1 MSSIETLKRMRDEYL
16 ERADALSFA
25 IQIMES
31 NSNSPTKSKPTR
43 KKTGTAPKFEMEV
56 TRRIP
61 AGYGGGGIL
70 LQPDNDDDEE
80 VISLADFRAGP

>member
-16 ERADALSFA
+16 EKADALSFA

-31 NSNSPTKSKPTR
+31 TTPTKQKQPTR

-61 AGYGGGGIL
+61 AGYGGGIL
-70 LQPDNDDDEE
+70 LQPDDDDEE
-80 VISLADFRAGP
+80 TFSLSDFA

>member
-1 MSSIETLKRMRDEYL
+1 MSSIEVLKRMRDEYL

-61 AGYGGGGIL
+61 ASGGGGIL
-70 LQPDNDDDEE
+70 LQPDDDDEE
-80 VISLADFRAGP
+80 ETFSLSDFA